1 MTLPPPALS
10 GLLTGN
16 RGTRRR
22 APVNDHPE
30 SSPVTGTA
38 LMCSSLSVRNPVA
51 LPECVYYIGI
61 DWGSTEHAVCVI
73 DQTGRMK
80 TRFTV
85 AHTAAGFTNLTR
97 RLGKLGEPELMPIGI
112 ERPDG
117 RLVDVL
123 LEAGHPVV
131 PVKPNAI
138 KAWRDAEVLSGA
150 KSDAADAQVI
160 AEYLRLR
167 QHRLTPARPYSDQTK
182 ALRTV
187 VRTRDD
193 IVKLRVMAT
202 NMLSALLETF
212 WPGAKAVSQDGVAEQ
227 FARGSFLQ
235 GRGGPAAY
243 PVDGAAEASGARGAD
258 VQDAVADEH
267 APAELGDPARR

>member
-1 MTLPPPALS
+1 MALQ
-10 GLLTGN
+10 G
-16 RGTRRR
+16 
-22 APVNDHPE
+22 
-30 SSPVTGTA
+30 
-38 LMCSSLSVRNPVA
+38 
-51 LPECVYYIGI
+51 CVCYVGI
-61 DWGSTEHAVCVI
+61 DWGSAEHAVCVI
-73 DQTGRMK
+73 DEAGRVK

-85 AHTAAGFTNLTR
+85 AHSAAGFTQLAGR
-97 RLGKLGEPELMPIGI
+97 LARLGDPEQMPIGI

-131 PVKPNAI
+131 PVKSNAI

-150 KSDAADAQVI
+150 KSDAGDARVI

-167 QHRLTPARPYSDQTK
+167 QHKLSAARPYSDETK

-202 NMLSALLETF
+202 NMLSALLEAF
-212 WPGAKAVSQDGVAEQ
+212 
-227 FARGSFLQ
+227 
-235 GRGGPAAY
+235 
-243 PVDGAAEASGARGAD
+243 
-258 VQDAVADEH
+258 
-267 APAELGDPARR
+267 